1 MMSLLLTRK
10 HLRSKVAIFGSMRK
24 NRELT
29 LTRLKDGGFFLH
41 PARLL
46 VARLGVR
53 VEAVCPEAFS
63 SSEEEADVSL
73 CPRVH
78 ASATANARML
88 IAALWS
94 LSSTTPQL
102 VQMWVRTLRDFLT
115 IAPHALHSWL

>member
-29 LTRLKDGGFFLH
+29 LTRLKDGWFFLH

-63 SSEEEADVSL
+63 SEPDVSL

-78 ASATANARML
+78 ANALARMFL
-88 IAALWS
+88 AAL
-94 LSSTTPQL
+94 
-102 VQMWVRTLRDFLT
+102 
-115 IAPHALHSWL
+115 